1 VLISAI
7 FELRSSPA
15 QALMKARSQGRL
27 IVSNEIIN
35 EYLSVFARKKFDKW
49 ISYETRISFIENII
63 ENALLINVTRQ
74 ITACRDE
81 KDDKFLS
88 LAASTQANII
98 VSKDKDLLV
107 LHPFNGTPILSPVD
121 FLKFDF

>member
-7 FELRSSPA
+7 LDSRSSSS

-27 IVSNEIIN
+27 TVSNEIIS
-35 EYLSVFARKKFDKW
+35 EYLSVFSRRKFDKW

-74 ITACRDE
+74 ITACRDK
-81 KDDKFLS
+81 KDDMFLS
-88 LAASTQANII
+88 LAASIRANSI

-107 LHPFNGTPILSPVD
+107 LHPFNGTPILVPAD
-121 FLKFDF
+121 FLNFDF

>member
-1 VLISAI
+1 MDN
-7 FELRSSPA
+7 RSTSA
-15 QALMKARSQGRL
+15 QALIKARSQGRL
-27 IVSNEIIN
+27 IVSNEIIS
-35 EYLSVFARKKFDKW
+35 EYLSVFSRKKFDKW

-81 KDDKFLS
+81 KDDKYLS

-107 LHPFNGTPILSPVD
+107 LHPFDGTPILLPGD
-121 FLKFDF
+121 FLKSDF